1 MSTVEWVEKLFNVL
15 FVSTPS
21 IFLSGRF
28 VLLLLLKVELST
40 VANAEITDNPIHPV
54 TIATENMINK
64 LKFEDTLS
72 IIKNFT
78 RAIKTYVVFYILK
91 Q

>member
-1 MSTVEWVEKLFNVL
+1 MLSAFVEVDVL
-15 FVSTPS
+15 
-21 IFLSGRF
+21 
-28 VLLLLLKVELST
+28 T